1 MCIRDSLITDSIA
14 FQLRLILKDT
24 NSIGIF
30 PVPMHPK
37 KKRLRGYN
45 QAESMAVCLADKL
58 RCPVFSRSI
67 EKIKDT
73 VPQASLNSKQRHDNM
88 QNAFRVSP
96 QAPTFPISALIV
108 DDVWTTGSTVKE
120 LASVLK
126 IHGVKNVVVCTLAR
140 RWYNTCL
147 LYTSRCV

>member
-1 MCIRDSLITDSIA
+1 MLEAKFLRDQMASW
-14 FQLRLILKDT
+14 FQ
-24 NSIGIF
+24 S
-30 PVPMHPK
+30 PVSYTH
-37 KKRLRGYN
+37 L
-45 QAESMAVCLADKL
+45 L

-140 RWYNTCL
+140 RWYNTD
-147 LYTSRCV
+147 T